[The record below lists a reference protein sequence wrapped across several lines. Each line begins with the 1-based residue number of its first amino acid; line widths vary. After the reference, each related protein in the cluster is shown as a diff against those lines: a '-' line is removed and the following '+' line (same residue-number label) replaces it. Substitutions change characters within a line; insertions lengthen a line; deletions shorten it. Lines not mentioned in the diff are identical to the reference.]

1 MGWSF
6 SCDPRDDRAAI
17 IRELTTDPAHHKTL
31 DFSARGNHLWTV
43 KEYTK
48 ESGETARYILLFL
61 LQGGGRG
68 FGWGYKD
75 ITESMGPC
83 ETDCP
88 LRFFD
93 MVPEPPNDYG
103 REWRERV
110 RAAHVATAAKR
121 QRIAGLAVGQTVDL
135 APGCKP
141 PRVRIASVKPL
152 RGYGDD
158 GRLYRIN
165 PRHIAAQGSAQP

>member
-6 SCDPRDDRAAI
+6 SCNPCDDRAAT
-17 IRELTTDPAHHKTL
+17 IRELTTDPAHHNTL

-48 ESGETARYILLFL
+48 ESGETARYICLFL

-68 FGWGYKD
+68 SGWGYKD
-75 ITESMGPC
+75 ITESMGPFK
-83 ETDCP
+83 TDCP

-110 RAAHVATAAKR
+110 RAAHVQTSAKR
-121 QRIAGLAVGQTVDL
+121 QYIAALAVGQTVDL
-135 APGCKP
+135 VPGCKP
-141 PRVRIASVKPL
+141 ARVTVSSIKPL